1 MRTKALL
8 RSAMAM
14 LIGGIVVTGCIDDNY
29 DLSDIDTTTELQV
42 KNLVL
47 PLDIDEISMENIVQI
62 EDTGMVKV
70 INGEYVVLDSGT
82 YQSDEIIIPSL
93 LIPAP
98 TVAPI
103 KSHITL
109 IENNTPSAV
118 AIPQF
123 PMRFDIGT
131 QMSSFTYTQNN
142 VTEYIVDMDMI
153 GAEFDI
159 MIDLVVEGLE
169 NNIKSWTLEDFKM
182 QFPKGLT
189 GESNIGTYNP
199 ETGLVEIGSLKV
211 EGSTVR
217 FKMSITEVDL
227 KKAGAVFDYA
237 THSFIFGDEIGIKS
251 GFVMVGSEDIISVA
265 NIPSVADFNII
276 FTMGD
281 INVNVFGGTVQ
292 YSIEGINIADISITG
307 IPDILSQNTTDISL
321 VNPQVYICFSNPLG
335 TNFGLYAQTGLTL
348 TAKRR
353 NQPDQS
359 YSIDNEYFKLACEG
373 CQGCQ
378 FCLSPIDPGVGNYW
392 GKYVSAQH
400 VPFTSLSNVLSGNGL
415 PNAIGITLNN
425 PCIPAQKIGNFPL
438 GTNLGRMTGCYTIYA
453 PLQLKDGSKII
464 YSSTEAGWWDEE
476 VAKVTIK
483 KLQVNASITNDLPV
497 DLEITGYPIDVNGN
511 QINNV
516 EIEGLAVKAG
526 TVDQPLEIKITGEI
540 KDLDGITFVAKAM
553 ATPQQE
559 SLRPEERIVLKN
571 IKVMI
576 SGNYI
581 TEL

>member
-1 MRTKALL
+1 MKLKALL
-8 RSAMAM
+8 RAAMVM
-14 LIGGIVVTGCIDDNY
+14 LAGGFVVTGCIDDNY

-42 KNLVL
+42 KDLVL
-47 PLDIDEISMENIVQI
+47 PLDIDEIAMENIVQI

-82 YQSDEIIIPSL
+82 YKSDEIIIPSL

-109 IENNTPSAV
+109 VENNTPTAV

-131 QMSSFTYTQNN
+131 QMSSFTYKQSN

-237 THSFIFGDEIGIKS
+237 THSFTFGDEIGIKS
-251 GFVMVGSEDIISVA
+251 GFVTVGAEDVISVA

-292 YSIEGINIADISITG
+292 YSIEGINIADIPITG
-307 IPDILSQNTTDISL
+307 IPDILSQNMTDISL

-378 FCLSPIDPGVGNYW
+378 FCLSPTDPGTGNYW
-392 GKYVSAQH
+392 GKFVNAQH

-415 PNAIGITLNN
+415 PNAIGIKLNN
-425 PCIPAQKIGNFPL
+425 PCVPAQKIGHFPL

-497 DLEITGYPIDVNGN
+497 DIEITGYPIDVNGN
-511 QINNV
+511 QINDV
-516 EIEGLAVKAG
+516 VIEGLTVKSG
-526 TVDQPLEIKITGEI
+526 SVDEPLEIKITGEI
-540 KDLDGITFVAKAM
+540 KDLDGITFVAKAK

-559 SLRPEERIVLKN
+559 SLRPNEHIILKN

>member
-14 LIGGIVVTGCIDDNY
+14 LMGGIVVTGCIDDNY

-42 KNLVL
+42 KDLVL
-47 PLDIDEISMENIVQI
+47 PLDIDEIAMENIVQI

-82 YQSDEIIIPSL
+82 YKSDEIIIPSL

-109 IENNTPSAV
+109 VENNTPTAV

-131 QMSSFTYTQNN
+131 QMSSFTYTQSN

-227 KKAGAVFDYA
+227 KKAGAVFDHA
-237 THSFIFGDEIGIKS
+237 THSFTFGDEIGIKS
-251 GFVMVGSEDIISVA
+251 GFVTVGAEDVISVA

-292 YSIEGINIADISITG
+292 YSIEGINIADIPITG
-307 IPDILSQNTTDISL
+307 IPDILSQNLTDISL

-378 FCLSPIDPGVGNYW
+378 FCLSPTDPGTGNYW
-392 GKYVSAQH
+392 GKFVNAQH

-415 PNAIGITLNN
+415 PNAIGIKLNN
-425 PCIPAQKIGNFPL
+425 PCVPAQKIGHFPL
-438 GTNLGRMTGCYTIYA
+438 GANLGRMTGCYTIYA

-497 DLEITGYPIDVNGN
+497 DIEITGYPIDVNGN
-511 QINNV
+511 QINDV
-516 EIEGLAVKAG
+516 VIEGLTVKSG
-526 TVDQPLEIKITGEI
+526 SVDEPLEIKITGEI
-540 KDLDGITFVAKAM
+540 KDLDGITFVAKAK

-559 SLRPEERIVLKN
+559 SLRPNEHIILKN